1 MINTVLSISVKQ
13 NFPKNKMY
21 VDLNVLFTDNSNEPV
36 CTEDTRS
43 IVQSLDRLFNTRIG
57 SVPFNRSYGSSLWNL
72 LFENENI
79 ETYQVEML
87 LFQEIQ
93 TWEPRVKI
101 SPSSVTVSRM
111 DEHNYKIGVT
121 FTVPELNNL
130 TGQVT
135 TTVTE

>member
-1 MINTVLSISVKQ
+1 
-13 NFPKNKMY
+13 MY